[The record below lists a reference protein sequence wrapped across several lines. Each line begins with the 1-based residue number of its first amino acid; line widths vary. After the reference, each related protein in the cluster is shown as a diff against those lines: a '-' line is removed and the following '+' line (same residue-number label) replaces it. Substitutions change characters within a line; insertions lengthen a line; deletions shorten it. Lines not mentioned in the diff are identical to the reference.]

1 MPTQGPIPVYNG
13 NRLLGIELEFD
24 AGNATFNLPGR
35 LPTGWSRH
43 ADGSLYNGS
52 EIVLEPP
59 EAHVNAV
66 PKIKALND
74 ALDSTGTYAG
84 RRGGMH
90 VHVQVADY
98 TIEDAVRLANLY
110 RHFQPAINTLVAK
123 SRVNN
128 HFCPAYT
135 SVVTRQ
141 TLIEKFRITTP
152 ASTRSEAR
160 CSRSYSVV
168 NFAMMRCTNPQE
180 RTVEFR
186 QGSTSK
192 RADCVAGWSAFLL
205 ALTDLAKNETLWDDA
220 MELPATM
227 AGLRRAMLM
236 VEEATG
242 NQNLAEW
249 VQWRHD
255 YMNEEP
261 TPQLVDE
268 AVRRI
273 GPRWHGMF
281 FVSRQLNINNA
292 LAQKI
297 LEKAHEQG
305 KLEKNGVKYRAPYAA
320 HAENDLN
327 ELVDAMAQQEAAPQP
342 QAAPAAA

>member
-1 MPTQGPIPVYNG
+1 MPKEGPIPVYATSNP
-13 NRLLGIELEFD
+13 RLIGVELEFD
-24 AGNATFNLPGR
+24 AGNAMFNLPDR
-35 LPTGWSRH
+35 LPNGWRRQ
-43 ADGSLYNGS
+43 ADGSLCNGT
-52 EIVLEPP
+52 EIILDPP
-59 EAHVNAV
+59 ETHEDAI
-66 PKIKALND
+66 PKIQALNA

-98 TIEDAVRLANLY
+98 SMDDCVRLANLY
-110 RHFQPAINTLVAK
+110 RHFQPVINEMVAK

-135 SVVTRQ
+135 SEVTLN

-152 ASTRSEAR
+152 ARSRSEAR
-160 CSRSYSVV
+160 SSRSYSVV
-168 NFAMMRCTNPQE
+168 NFAMVRCTDREE

-192 RADCVAGWSAFLL
+192 RSDCVAGWAAFLL
-205 ALTDLAKNETLWDDA
+205 ALTDIAHNCSVWSTA
-220 MELPATM
+220 MVEPATLPGLKRVMQM
-227 AGLRRAMLM
+227 AEAMS
-236 VEEATG
+236 G
-242 NQNLAEW
+242 NTNLAEW
-249 VQWRHD
+249 VQWRYD

-261 TPQLVDE
+261 TPQLIDE
-268 AVRRI
+268 AVSRI
-273 GPRWHGMF
+273 GTRWHGMF

-297 LEKAHEQG
+297 LEKAHAQG
-305 KLEKNGVKYRAPYAA
+305 KLEKNGTKYRAPYAA

-327 ELVDAMAQQEAAPQP
+327 SLVEAMEAQEACR
-342 QAAPAAA
+342 

>member
-1 MPTQGPIPVYNG
+1 MYHG
-13 NRLLGIELEFD
+13 NRKIGIELEFD

-59 EAHVNAV
+59 ETHTDAV
-66 PKIKALND
+66 PKIKALNA

-84 RRGGMH
+84 RRGGLH

-98 TIEDAVRLANLY
+98 SIDDAVRLANLY
-110 RHFQPAINTLVAK
+110 RHFQSVINTLVAK

-128 HFCPAYT
+128 HFCPPYT
-135 SVVTRQ
+135 TAVTRH
-141 TLIEKFRITTP
+141 TLVERFRITTP

-160 CSRSYSVV
+160 RSRSYSVV
-168 NFAMMRCTNPQE
+168 NFAMMRCTNPE
-180 RTVEFR
+180 DRTVEFR

-205 ALTDLAKNETLWDDA
+205 ALTDLAKNEVLCDEA
-220 MELPATM
+220 MELPGTL

-236 VEEATG
+236 VEELTG
-242 NQNLAEW
+242 NQSLAEW

-255 YMNEEP
+255 YLNEEP
-261 TPQLVDE
+261 TPQLIDE

-273 GPRWHGMF
+273 GNRWHGMF
-281 FVSRQLNINNA
+281 FVSRQLDINNA
-292 LAQKI
+292 LAQRI

-327 ELVDAMAQQEAAPQP
+327 ELVEAMVQQEAEPAPAP
-342 QAAPAAA
+342 QAAPAA